1 MQTMFN
7 SYQDLVGEVDRL
19 ENMKRDFIL
28 PSTYAEV
35 QNDGCTIHLESKD
48 ECYRGQMS
56 ERFIKQLCG
65 HHKVPYTYYQTM
77 ADRNQPELIQS
88 NLNTWLKNPPQN
100 ARNRLFRTYD
110 NQTWSDVW
118 TKDNTFRS
126 YHSDRFLTF
135 DNFDLV
141 QGLLPLLDRLDRQ
154 VNGIQFVS
162 MGLTDNKLYL
172 KIIFPNVEA
181 EIKGRQ
187 VGDIVKSGVIISNSE
202 VGMGSI
208 VVSPFIY
215 RLICLNGMTVNDA
228 GVRRR
233 HLGKAQDEGELIYK
247 ADTRKAMHTA
257 LQKQLRDHVEECTDP
272 AKFRLTVDKIN
283 ESAEEQ
289 DQRDPEEVIESL
301 GKRFSLAEAEVKT
314 ARRSLLEGRDY
325 SRWGFANA
333 ITHVANAT
341 DNYDRATELQELG
354 GNVIQLRKS
363 EWASLAVAA

>member
-7 SYQDLVGEVDRL
+7 SYHDLVGEVDRL

-35 QNDGCTIHLESKD
+35 QDDGCTIYLESKD

-88 NLNTWLKNPPQN
+88 NLNTWLKNPVKG

-110 NQTWSDVW
+110 NQTW
-118 TKDNTFRS
+118 KDNTFRS

-141 QGLLPLLDRLDRQ
+141 QGLMPLLDRLDRQ

-181 EIKGRQ
+181 ETGR
-187 VGDIVKSGVIISNSE
+187 
-202 VGMGSI
+202 
-208 VVSPFIY
+208 
-215 RLICLNGMTVNDA
+215 
-228 GVRRR
+228 
-233 HLGKAQDEGELIYK
+233 
-247 ADTRKAMHTA
+247 
-257 LQKQLRDHVEECTDP
+257 
-272 AKFRLTVDKIN
+272 
-283 ESAEEQ
+283 
-289 DQRDPEEVIESL
+289 
-301 GKRFSLAEAEVKT
+301 
-314 ARRSLLEGRDY
+314 
-325 SRWGFANA
+325 
-333 ITHVANAT
+333 
-341 DNYDRATELQELG
+341 
-354 GNVIQLRKS
+354 
-363 EWASLAVAA
+363 

>member
-7 SYQDLVGEVDRL
+7 TIAELAGEVDRL

-35 QNDGCTIHLESKD
+35 QNDGHTIHLESND

-56 ERFIKQLCG
+56 DRFIKQLCA

-77 ADRNQPELIQS
+77 VDRKQPELIQL
-88 NLNTWLKNPPQN
+88 NLNTWLKNPVKG
-100 ARNRLFRTYD
+100 AKSRLFRTYD
-110 NQTWSDVW
+110 NQTWQ
-118 TKDNTFRS
+118 DNTFRS
-126 YHSDRFLTF
+126 YHSNRFLTF
-135 DNFDLV
+135 DYFHLM
-141 QGLLPLLDRLDRQ
+141 QGLMPVLKRLAEEVD
-154 VNGIQFVS
+154 GIQFVS

-181 EIKGRQ
+181 EIKGRK
-187 VGDIVKSGVIISNSE
+187 VGDIVKSGVLISNSE

-289 DQRDPEEVIESL
+289 DQRDPEEVIEGL

>member
-7 SYQDLVGEVDRL
+7 TYQELVGEVNRL

-35 QNDGCTIHLESKD
+35 QNDGRTIHLESKD

-56 ERFIKQLCG
+56 ERFIKQLCA

-77 ADRNQPELIQS
+77 ADRKQPELIQS
-88 NLNTWLKNPPQN
+88 NLNTWLKNPVKG
-100 ARNRLFRTYD
+100 AKNRLFRTYD
-110 NQTWSDVW
+110 NKTW
-118 TKDNTFRS
+118 KDNTFRS
-126 YHSDRFLTF
+126 YHSNRFLTF
-135 DNFDLV
+135 DYFDLV
-141 QGLLPLLDRLDRQ
+141 QGLMPVLDRLNEE

-181 EIKGRQ
+181 EIKSKE

-208 VVSPFIY
+208 MVSPFVY

-228 GVRRR
+228 NFRRV
-233 HLGKAQDEGELIYK
+233 HLGKAQGEGELIYK
-247 ADTRKAMHTA
+247 ADTKEAMHKA

-283 ESAEEQ
+283 ESAQEQ
-289 DQRDPEEVIESL
+289 DKRDPEDVIEGL
-301 GKRFSLAEAEVKT
+301 GKRFSLADAEVKT

-333 ITHVANAT
+333 ITHVANGT

-354 GNVIQLRKS
+354 GNVIQLPK
-363 EWASLAVAA
+363 EAWASLAIAA

>member
-7 SYQDLVGEVDRL
+7 SYQDLVGEVNRL

-35 QNDGCTIHLESKD
+35 QDDGRTIYLESKD

-77 ADRNQPELIQS
+77 ADRKQPELIQS
-88 NLNTWLKNPPQN
+88 NLNTWLKNPVKG
-100 ARNRLFRTYD
+100 AKNRLFRTYD
-110 NQTWSDVW
+110 NQTW
-118 TKDNTFRS
+118 KDNTFRS
-126 YHSDRFLTF
+126 YHSNRFLTF
-135 DNFDLV
+135 DYFHLM
-141 QGLLPLLDRLDRQ
+141 QGLMPVLDRLNEE

-181 EIKGRQ
+181 EIKSKE

-208 VVSPFIY
+208 MVSPFVY

-228 GVRRR
+228 NFRRV
-233 HLGKAQDEGELIYK
+233 HLGKAQGEGELIYK
-247 ADTRKAMHTA
+247 ADTQEAMHEA

-283 ESAEEQ
+283 ESAQEQ
-289 DQRDPEEVIESL
+289 DMRDPENVIEGL

-333 ITHVANAT
+333 ITNVANGT

-354 GNVIQLRKS
+354 GNVIQLPKS
-363 EWASLAVAA
+363 EWASLAIAA